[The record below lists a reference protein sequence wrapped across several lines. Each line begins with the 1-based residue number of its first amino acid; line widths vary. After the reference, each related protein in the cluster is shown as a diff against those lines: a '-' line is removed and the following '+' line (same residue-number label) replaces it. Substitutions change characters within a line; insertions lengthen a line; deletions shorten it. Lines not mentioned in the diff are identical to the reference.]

1 MSDTTSS
8 NDTPAFEAIS
18 LGARLASSGGFMVLY
33 REGMALVEQTAEY
46 LDSAGRK
53 ESADLPRE
61 SSMLYGAESM
71 RLTTR
76 LMQLASWLLLQRAVN
91 DGEISASYA
100 YEEKQKVTFSPSP
113 SARGGPGWSELP
125 DTLRALIARGD
136 VLFDRVVKLDK
147 LDRGQVDA
155 TSDATNHVGQQMN
168 MLRAA
173 FARD

>member
-1 MSDTTSS
+1 MSDTPSTDDNS
-8 NDTPAFEAIS
+8 AFEAIS

-46 LDSAGRK
+46 LDSDGRRQ
-53 ESADLPRE
+53 STGLPRE
-61 SSMLYGAESM
+61 ASLLYGAESM

-91 DGEISASYA
+91 DGEISAAYA

-113 SARGGPGWSELP
+113 SARGGPGWSDLP
-125 DTLRALIARGD
+125 DTLRGLIARGD

-147 LDRGQVDA
+147 LDRGQID
-155 TSDATNHVGQQMN
+155 TSADVPNHVGQQMN

-173 FARD
+173 FAKD